1 MPRNKWLAV
10 VVAVGVLAACG
21 GDDAP
26 DAAADQATA
35 EKANL
40 NQADFPSGWTST
52 PHEALPGEDE
62 LAKEVA
68 DCLGISPPT
77 SRAIAE
83 ARSPDFSSGLATQAS
98 SVITFVG
105 SEDEAEED
113 AEAFASDKFAPCAE
127 PAFAKQIQQ
136 VAPEGATVN
145 DVKVAKSTFAETGD
159 RTVAYRVT
167 ATIQVGEMPVP
178 INIDL
183 VRIFKDRAEVQL
195 TFVNPGQPFP
205 PDLARSLAGK
215 VVGRL

>member
-1 MPRNKWLAV
+1 MHRNKCLAV
-10 VVAVGVLAACG
+10 VVAVVVLSACG
-21 GDDAP
+21 GDPP
-26 DAAADQATA
+26 DAAADQAAA

-40 NQADFPSGWTST
+40 NQGDFPSGWTSK
-52 PHEALPGEDE
+52 PHEVLPGEDD

-77 SRAIAE
+77 SRATAE

-113 AEAFASDKFAPCAE
+113 AQVFASEKFAPCAE
-127 PAFAKQIQQ
+127 PGFAKQIQQ
-136 VAPEGATVN
+136 VAPDGATVN
-145 DVKVAKSTFAETGD
+145 DVKVAKATFPDTGD

-167 ATIQVGEMPVP
+167 ALIQVGEMPVP

-195 TFVNPGQPFP
+195 IFVNPGEPFP